1 MNIFFLSF
9 QNVNKCELYFVLIVI
24 LAIDVIVL
32 TTWQIIDPMYRDTE
46 NFDLE
51 PSPSTDQDIMLQP
64 FLEHCNSKNISV
76 WLGTYGLLSIEYIIR
91 EMSRPMGKP
100 TICIGENKGADQL
113 RSN

>member
-1 MNIFFLSF
+1 M
-9 QNVNKCELYFVLIVI
+9 LIVI

-32 TTWQIIDPMYRDTE
+32 TTWQIIDPLFRDTE

-76 WLGTYGLLSIEYIIR
+76 WLGMYDILYMYIH
-91 EMSRPMGKP
+91 
-100 TICIGENKGADQL
+100 L
-113 RSN
+113 RKCKSVTSLISLFHISSVYK